1 MSQHTITTNRETVA
15 SYEQIARAYAESTA
29 GPEGVGSAALRRLV
43 VAIPADG
50 RVLELGSG
58 PGWDADFVESFGPTV
73 RRTDLTR
80 AFVQLQRGRGRHA
93 EVLDAINDEYGGPYD
108 AVLALCVLIHIER
121 DDTRRVLAKVAA
133 TLRPGGSFLV
143 SVREGVGDQWEV
155 GESGNRYHVVFWD
168 GDDFQALLASVGLEV
183 RWAARSLEDS
193 QQATD
198 EPWLTV
204 LATKTDTKT
213 NNEDSD
219 NNESGAE

>member
-1 MSQHTITTNRETVA
+1 MSQHTITTNTETVA

-43 VAIPADG
+43 TALPTSG

-58 PGWDADFVESFGPTV
+58 PGWDADFVESFGPSV
-73 RRTDLTR
+73 RRTDVTR
-80 AFVQLQRGRGRHA
+80 AFVEFQQERGKVA
-93 EVLDAINDEYGGPYD
+93 EILDAITDEYGGPYD

-121 DDTRRVLAKVAA
+121 DDTGPVLAKVASA
-133 TLRPGGSFLV
+133 LRPGGSFLV
-143 SVREGVGDQWEV
+143 SVREGVGEQWEV

-168 GDDFQALLASVGLEV
+168 GDDFQARLASVGLEV
-183 RWAARSLEDS
+183 RWTARSLED
-193 QQATD
+193 AD

-204 LATKTDTKT
+204 LATKAD
-213 NNEDSD
+213 NNKADNSD

>member
-1 MSQHTITTNRETVA
+1 MSQHTITTNTETVA

-43 VAIPADG
+43 TALPTSG

-58 PGWDADFVESFGPTV
+58 PGWDADFVESFGPSV
-73 RRTDLTR
+73 RRTDVTR
-80 AFVQLQRGRGRHA
+80 AFVEFQQERGKVA
-93 EVLDAINDEYGGPYD
+93 EILDAITDEYGGPYD

-121 DDTRRVLAKVAA
+121 GDTAQVLAKVAA
-133 TLRPGGSFLV
+133 ALRPGGSFLV

-168 GDDFQALLASVGLEV
+168 GDDFQARLASVGLEV
-183 RWAARSLEDS
+183 RWTARSLED
-193 QQATD
+193 AD

-204 LATKTDTKT
+204 LATKAD
-213 NNEDSD
+213 NNKADNSD

>member
-93 EVLDAINDEYGGPYD
+93 EVLDAIYDEYGGPYD
-108 AVLALCVLIHIER
+108 AVMALCVLIHIER
-121 DDTRRVLAKVAA
+121 DDTSRLLAKVAA
-133 TLRPGGSFLV
+133 ALRPGGSFLV

-168 GDDFQALLASVGLEV
+168 GDDFQALLASVGLKV
-183 RWAARSLEDS
+183 RWTARSLED
-193 QQATD
+193 AD

-204 LATKTDTKT
+204 LATKTDTSNT
-213 NNEDSD
+213 DNGE